1 MIKRVNFV
9 RFNQVSL
16 NATATIS
23 DDGKHLSR
31 VLSFNDGHQKIV
43 GVLLGGDGSDFVL
56 NIDGKSSER
65 IEISEGECQ
74 VQIGENNQN
83 DEQNH
88 QYYRAGQSFVV
99 ESGMSLII
107 TVNGTVQYI
116 RHLEG

>member
-9 RFNQVSL
+9 QFNQVSL

-74 VQIGENNQN
+74 VQIGEDDQN
-83 DEQNH
+83 R

-99 ESGMSLII
+99 ESGMSLIL
-107 TVNGTVQYI
+107 TVNGILQYV